1 MTAAAKITERYRR
14 VSFGHLQVEVTV
26 DDPQAYTKPWTVT
39 LDELYMPDT
48 ELLDYHCTDF
58 AE

>member
-1 MTAAAKITERYRR
+1 M
-14 VSFGHLQVEVTV
+14 SFGHLQVEVTV
-26 DDPQAYTKPWTVT
+26 DDPKAYTKPWTVT
-39 LDELYMPDT
+39 LDELLMPDT